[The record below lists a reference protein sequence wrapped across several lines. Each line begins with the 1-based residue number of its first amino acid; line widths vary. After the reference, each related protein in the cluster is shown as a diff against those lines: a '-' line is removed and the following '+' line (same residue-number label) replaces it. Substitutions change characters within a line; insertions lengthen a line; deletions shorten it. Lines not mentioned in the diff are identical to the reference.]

1 MKLYQAFDVD
11 EVTPAQWL
19 AVHPLRWQEHWGEP
33 AIMFREVD
41 DKTQALA
48 DAAPA
53 MRAALK
59 AEEKLH
65 NHIAH
70 CHYCNGLTGECQIS
84 LTLGAEARQLRRAAL
99 ALAEGEEAEDAH
111 NG

>member
-48 DAAPA
+48 DAAHA
-53 MRAALK
+53 LLAALK
-59 AEEKLH
+59 ALVAVQEAAMAGE
-65 NHIAH
+65 
-70 CHYCNGLTGECQIS
+70 TGDSFRLRI
-84 LTLGAEARQLRRAAL
+84 EAAYEQAAAAL
-99 ALAEGEEAEDAH
+99 ALAEGKEAADAIH
-111 NG
+111 S